1 MADLLVALSQILGGG
16 LSLRA
21 SSIFGGIL
29 AIVCGI
35 MIFVERSRG
44 PVLVLAVF
52 LVAGGVALMVVGIL
66 FRRPD
71 TATRKRGTAQ
81 TSVDWRPPDADEV
94 KKIVEGN

>member
-1 MADLLVALSQILGGG
+1 MADILVALCQILGSG

-29 AIVCGI
+29 AVICGI

-44 PVLVLAVF
+44 PVLVLAVL
-52 LVAGGVALMVVGIL
+52 LVAGGIALIMVSIL
-66 FRRPD
+66 FRRPV
-71 TATRKRGTAQ
+71 AASPERGTTP
-81 TSVDWRPPDADEV
+81 TSDDWRPPDAEEV